1 LTTVL
6 AAQSALIGRG
16 ITGPVAV
23 HVQDGRIADVT
34 DPGAA
39 AEGVTV
45 EDGLLTPGLVDI
57 QVNGAFG
64 VDFAEVDADG
74 LDRIVRGLPSTGV
87 TRFLPTLIT
96 ADLGL
101 LVEQARILLAAVSTV
116 NGQGARSLGVHLEGP
131 FLSTKRPGVHDP
143 SLMVPPT
150 ADRIDAVLE
159 LAGSLRM
166 VTLAPELPG
175 GLEAV
180 RRLTEAGVTVSV
192 GHTDATGVETTLAAD
207 AGAGMITHL
216 FNAQR
221 GLGHRE
227 PGVPGVALVDDRYT
241 LGLIADLAHVGADAC
256 RLVFKAAGDRVA
268 LVTDAVAAAGMPPG
282 VYRLGGADVL
292 LSDDGVPRSAEGT
305 IAGSALTLDRAV
317 RNIISI
323 GVDPVVAFRAATVIP
338 ADTIGEPDMG
348 RIEPGALAD
357 LVLWDADL
365 KPRKVWVEG
374 ILVYDAA
381 TASPTPPLPAAREG
395 LKAH

>member
-1 LTTVL
+1 MSTVL
-6 AAQSALIGRG
+6 AAQKALIGRG
-16 ITGPVAV
+16 ITGPVSV
-23 HVQDGRIADVT
+23 HIEDGRIAHV
-34 DPGAA
+34 
-39 AEGVTV
+39 AEGATG
-45 EDGLLTPGLVDI
+45 DTANGLLTPGLVDI

-64 VDFAEVDADG
+64 ADFAEIDEEG
-74 LDRIVRGLPSTGV
+74 LRRIVRNLPRTGV

-96 ADLGL
+96 ADLSQL
-101 LVEQARILLAAVSTV
+101 LDQARVLLAAVSTV
-116 NGQGARSLGVHLEGP
+116 NGTGAQSLGVHLEGP
-131 FLSTKRPGVHDP
+131 FLSPKRPGVHDP
-143 SLMVPPT
+143 GLMVAPT
-150 ADRIDAVLE
+150 AERIDAVLE
-159 LAGSLRM
+159 LRDALRM

-175 GLEAV
+175 GMEAV
-180 RRLTEAGVTVSV
+180 RRLTEAGVLVAV
-192 GHTDATGVETTLAAD
+192 GHTDATGVETSLAAD

-256 RLVFKAAGDRVA
+256 RLVFRAAGDRVA

-317 RNIISI
+317 RNMISV
-323 GVDPVVAFRAATVIP
+323 GVDPVTAFRSATIVP
-338 ADTIGEPDMG
+338 ADTIGEPQLG

-357 LVLWDADL
+357 LVLWDDDL
-365 KPRKVWVEG
+365 KPAKVWVEG
-374 ILVYDAA
+374 KLVYDAA
-381 TASPTPPLPAAREG
+381 TAEPDSALAPQREAAAQPL
-395 LKAH
+395 

>member
-1 LTTVL
+1 MSTVL
-6 AAQSALIGRG
+6 AAEKALIGRG
-16 ITGPVAV
+16 ITGPVSLRIE
-23 HVQDGRIADVT
+23 DGRIVSVT
-34 DPGAA
+34 EGAPD
-39 AEGVTV
+39 GVRA
-45 EDGLLTPGLVDI
+45 GLLTPGLVDI

-64 VDFAEVDADG
+64 VDFAEIDEEGIRRVVG
-74 LDRIVRGLPSTGV
+74 GLPRTGV

-96 ADLGL
+96 ADLSQL
-101 LVEQARILLAAVSTV
+101 LEQARIVLAAVSIV
-116 NGQGARSLGVHLEGP
+116 NGLGARSLGVHLEGP

-143 SLMVPPT
+143 ALMVPPT
-150 ADRIDAVLE
+150 PERVDAVLA
-159 LAGSLRM
+159 LPSLRM

-175 GLEAV
+175 GFDAI
-180 RRLTEAGVTVSV
+180 RKLTAAGVLVAV
-192 GHTDATGVETTLAAD
+192 GHTDATGAQTTHAAD

-317 RNIISI
+317 RNMISI
-323 GVDPVVAFRAATVIP
+323 GVDPVVAFRAATIVP
-338 ADTIGEPDMG
+338 ADTIGEPSMG
-348 RIEPGALAD
+348 RIEAGAVAD
-357 LVLWDADL
+357 LVLWDEDL
-365 KPRKVWVEG
+365 KPSKVWVEG
-374 ILVYDAA
+374 KLVYDKA
-381 TASPTPPLPAAREG
+381 TAEPDTPLPPHREAAG
-395 LKAH
+395 QPS

>member
-1 LTTVL
+1 LSTVL
-6 AAQSALIGRG
+6 AAEKALIGRG
-16 ITGPVAV
+16 ITGPVSLRIE
-23 HVQDGRIADVT
+23 DGRIVEVT
-34 DPGAA
+34 EGATD
-39 AEGVTV
+39 GVRA
-45 EDGLLTPGLVDI
+45 GLLTPGLVDI

-64 VDFAEVDADG
+64 VDFAEIDEEG
-74 LDRIVRGLPSTGV
+74 IRRIVSGLPRTGV

-96 ADLGL
+96 ADLSQL
-101 LVEQARILLAAVSTV
+101 LEQARILLATVSTV
-116 NGQGARSLGVHLEGP
+116 NGLGARSLGVHLEGP

-143 SLMVPPT
+143 GLMVPPT
-150 ADRIDAVLE
+150 AERVDAMLQ
-159 LAGSLRM
+159 LPSLRM

-175 GLEAV
+175 GIDAIHK
-180 RRLTEAGVTVSV
+180 LTAAGVLVAV
-192 GHTDATGVETTLAAD
+192 GHTDATGVETTNAAD

-323 GVDPVVAFRAATVIP
+323 GVDPAVAFRAATIVP
-338 ADTIGEPDMG
+338 ADTIGEPAMG
-348 RIEPGALAD
+348 RIEVGALAD
-357 LVLWDADL
+357 LVLWDSEL
-365 KPRKVWVEG
+365 KPSKVWVEG
-374 ILVYDAA
+374 KLVYDKA
-381 TASPTPPLPAAREG
+381 TAEPDTPLPPHREAAG
-395 LKAH
+395 QPS

>member
-1 LTTVL
+1 MSTVL
-6 AAQSALIGRG
+6 AAEKALIGRG
-16 ITGPVAV
+16 ITGPVSV
-23 HVQDGRIADVT
+23 RIEDGRIAEV
-34 DPGAA
+34 
-39 AEGVTV
+39 AEGATA
-45 EDGLLTPGLVDI
+45 DAPSGLLTPGLVDI

-64 VDFAEVDADG
+64 ADFAEIDDEG
-74 LDRIVRGLPSTGV
+74 MRRIVTGLPRTGV

-96 ADLGL
+96 ADLGQL
-101 LVEQARILLAAVSTV
+101 LDQARVVLAAVSTV
-116 NGQGARSLGVHLEGP
+116 NGSGARSLGVHLEGP

-143 SLMVPPT
+143 ALMVAPT
-150 ADRIDAVLE
+150 PERIDAVLE
-159 LAGSLRM
+159 LHQALRM

-180 RRLTEAGVTVSV
+180 RRLTEAGVLVAV
-192 GHTDATGVETTLAAD
+192 GHTDATGVQTTAAAD

-227 PGVPGVALVDDRYT
+227 PGVPGVALVDERYT

-305 IAGSALTLDRAV
+305 IAGSALTLDRAI

-323 GVDPVVAFRAATVIP
+323 GVDPVTAFRSATIIP
-338 ADTIGEPDMG
+338 ADTIGEPTVG
-348 RIEPGALAD
+348 RLEVGALAD
-357 LVLWDADL
+357 LVLWDETL
-365 KPRKVWVEG
+365 HPSKVWVEG
-374 ILVYDAA
+374 NLVYDKA
-381 TASPTPPLPAAREG
+381 TAEPDTPLPPQREAAG
-395 LKAH
+395 QPI

>member
-1 LTTVL
+1 LSTVL
-6 AAQSALIGRG
+6 AAEKALIGRG
-16 ITGPVAV
+16 ITGPVSV
-23 HVQDGRIADVT
+23 RIEDGRIAEVT
-34 DPGAA
+34 GKAA
-39 AEGVTV
+39 DGVRS
-45 EDGLLTPGLVDI
+45 GLLTPGLVDI

-64 VDFAEVDADG
+64 VDFAEIDDDG
-74 LDRIVRGLPSTGV
+74 MRRIVAGLPRTGV

-96 ADLGL
+96 ADLSQL
-101 LVEQARILLAAVSTV
+101 LDQARVVLAAVSTV
-116 NGQGARSLGVHLEGP
+116 NGLGARSLGVHLEGP

-143 SLMVPPT
+143 ALMVAPT
-150 ADRIDAVLE
+150 AERVDAMLE
-159 LAGSLRM
+159 LHNALRM

-175 GLEAV
+175 GMEAV
-180 RRLTEAGVTVSV
+180 QKLTAAGVLVAV
-192 GHTDATGVETTLAAD
+192 GHTDATGAETTHAAD
-207 AGAGMITHL
+207 LGAGMVTHL

-317 RNIISI
+317 RNMISI
-323 GVDPVVAFRAATVIP
+323 GVDPVVAFRAATVVP

-348 RIEPGALAD
+348 RIEVGALAD
-357 LVLWDADL
+357 LVLWDDEL
-365 KPRKVWVEG
+365 KPSKVWVEG
-374 ILVYDAA
+374 KLVYDKA
-381 TASPTPPLPAAREG
+381 TAEPDTPLPPHREAAG
-395 LKAH
+395 QPF

>member
-1 LTTVL
+1 LSTVL
-6 AAQSALIGRG
+6 AAQKALIGRG
-16 ITGPVAV
+16 FTGPVSV
-23 HVQDGRIADVT
+23 HIEDGRIAQVT
-34 DPGAA
+34 EGATGDA
-39 AEGVTV
+39 AN
-45 EDGLLTPGLVDI
+45 GLLTPGLVDI

-64 VDFAEVDADG
+64 ADFAEIDEEG
-74 LDRIVRGLPSTGV
+74 MRRIVRNLPRTGV

-96 ADLGL
+96 ADLSQL
-101 LVEQARILLAAVSTV
+101 LDQARALLAAVSTV
-116 NGQGARSLGVHLEGP
+116 NGTGAQSLGVHLEGP
-131 FLSTKRPGVHDP
+131 FLSPKRPGVHDP
-143 SLMVPPT
+143 GLMVAPT
-150 ADRIDAVLE
+150 AERVDAM
-159 LAGSLRM
+159 LALRGALRM

-175 GLEAV
+175 GMEAV
-180 RRLTEAGVTVSV
+180 RRLTEAGVLVAV
-192 GHTDATGVETTLAAD
+192 GHTDATGAETTHAAD
-207 AGAGMITHL
+207 VGAGMITHL

-317 RNIISI
+317 RNMISI
-323 GVDPVVAFRAATVIP
+323 GVDPITAFRAATIVP
-338 ADTIGEPDMG
+338 ADTIGESKMG

-357 LVLWDADL
+357 LVLWDDDL
-365 KPRKVWVEG
+365 KPSKVWVEG
-374 ILVYDAA
+374 KLVFDAA
-381 TASPTPPLPAAREG
+381 IAEPDDTPLPPHREAAG
-395 LKAH
+395 QPL